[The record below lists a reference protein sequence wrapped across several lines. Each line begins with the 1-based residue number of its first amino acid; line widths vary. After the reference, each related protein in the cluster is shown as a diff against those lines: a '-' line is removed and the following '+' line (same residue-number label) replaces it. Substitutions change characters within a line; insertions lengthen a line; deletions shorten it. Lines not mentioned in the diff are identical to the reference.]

1 MEVGYSVRLG
11 LPQLIERGRDNVV
24 SVAVYRDGALVA
36 PSAGSVT
43 LTNPAGVTVATV
55 AITVVSSVAQ
65 ATISAAS
72 VAAEQLGDGWR
83 ILWTLTLAGVVR
95 TFTHEAALVRSAFS
109 APIADADLYRRVSAL
124 DPNGGRPLST
134 LTTYQQ
140 YIDEAHEVI
149 GARLINQG
157 RRPWLIMSPGAL
169 RELYVVLTLALIF
182 EDFTTR
188 QSEVF
193 REDAMRYRAQYEAA
207 WAGLRF
213 AYDEDQDGR
222 AEGGRRRPAAS
233 VWFLGRGPA

>member
-1 MEVGYSVRLG
+1 MEVGYSARVG
-11 LPQLIERGRDNVV
+11 LPTLIERGRDNVV
-24 SVAVYRDGALVA
+24 SLAIHRDGGLVA
-36 PSAGSVT
+36 PSAGTAT
-43 LTNPAGVTVATV
+43 LINAAGVTVATV
-55 AITVVSSVAQ
+55 NVAIVSSVAQ
-65 ATISAAS
+65 ATITAAS
-72 VAAEQLGDGWR
+72 VAAGQLGDGWR
-83 ILWTLTLAGVVR
+83 ITWSLTLAGVVR
-95 TFTHEAALVRSAFS
+95 PFANEAALVRSALS

-124 DPNGGRPLST
+124 NPNGGQPLST
-134 LTTYQQ
+134 LSTFQA
-140 YIDEAHEVI
+140 YIDEAHEII

-169 RELYVVLTLALIF
+169 RDLYLSLTLALIF

-193 REDAMRYRAQYEAA
+193 REDAARYRAQYEAA
-207 WAGLRF
+207 WVGLRF

>member
-24 SVAVYRDGALVA
+24 SVSVYRDGVLVA
-36 PSAGSVT
+36 PSAVAAA
-43 LTNPAGVTVATV
+43 LVNAAGATVATV
-55 AITVVSSVAQ
+55 TGSIVSSVAQ
-65 ATISAAS
+65 ATIAAAS

-83 ILWTLTLAGVVR
+83 ITWTLTLAGVVR
-95 TFTHEAALVRSAFS
+95 TFNHEAALVRSAFS

-124 DPNGGRPLST
+124 NPNGGQPLST
-134 LTTYQQ
+134 LTTFQA

-157 RRPWLIMSPGAL
+157 RRPWLIMSPGSL
-169 RELYVVLTLALIF
+169 REIYLVLTLALIF

-193 REDAMRYRAQYEAA
+193 REDAARYRAQYEAA

-233 VWFLGRGPA
+233 VWFLGRGPR